1 MSTATRPLE
10 VVVHRGALE
19 ESCHRVHAVVA
30 AADGGLVAAH
40 GVAGRPTFAR
50 SAVKAIQAL
59 ALVETGAADRFGF
72 GPDHLALACSSHS
85 GTPLHV
91 ATAAAMLA
99 AAGLDEAALACGA
112 HWPLHDPSAR
122 ELARGSATPTA
133 LHNNCSG
140 KHAGFLAV
148 ARHLGL
154 PVAGYE
160 TPDHPVQQRV
170 ATALADLTGVALAAT
185 DRAIDGC
192 SVPTFAVPL
201 DRLAVAFARL
211 GTGEGLSAD
220 RAGAAARLRAAVA
233 AHPLLVAG
241 PGRFDTRVIEA
252 WGGRVFVK
260 SGAEGVLCAALPEAG
275 LGIAVKAEDG
285 AQRASEVALASL
297 LRAHLPGL
305 SSADHALL
313 ADLAAPTVS
322 NWRGIVTGG
331 LGCRPVDPP
340 SG

>member
-1 MSTATRPLE
+1 VTTATPPLD
-10 VVVHRGALE
+10 VVVRRGAVI
-19 ESCHRVHAVVA
+19 ESRHVVHAVVA
-30 AADGGLVAAH
+30 TSDGGIVVAH
-40 GVAGRPTFAR
+40 GHPDRPIFAR

-72 GPDHLALACSSHS
+72 GPEALALACSSHS

-99 AAGLDEAALACGA
+99 ALGLDEAALACGP
-112 HWPLHDPSAR
+112 HWPLHDASAR
-122 ELARGSATPTA
+122 DLARHAASPSA

-160 TPDHPVQQRV
+160 APDHPVQQRV
-170 ATALADLTGVALAAT
+170 AAALADLTAIPLTAA

-192 SVPTFAVPL
+192 SVPTFAIPL

-211 GTGEGLSAD
+211 GTGAGLPAE
-220 RAGAAARLRAAVA
+220 RAHAAARLRAAVA
-233 AHPLLVAG
+233 SHPLLVAG

-252 WGGRVFVK
+252 CGARAFVK
-260 SGAEGVLCAALPEAG
+260 TGAEGVLCAALPDAG
-275 LGIAVKAEDG
+275 LGVAVKADDG
-285 AQRASEVALASL
+285 AHRASEVAMAHL
-297 LRAHLPGL
+297 LRAFLADLPGA
-305 SSADHALL
+305 ADAVL
-313 ADLAAPTVS
+313 ADLAAPAIS

-331 LGCRPVDPP
+331 IAVGDR
-340 SG
+340 

>member
-1 MSTATRPLE
+1 MTPATPPLE
-10 VVVHRGALE
+10 IVVRRGAVI
-19 ESCHRVHAVVA
+19 ESRHLVHAVVA
-30 AADGGLVAAH
+30 AADGGIVAARGH
-40 GVAGRPTFAR
+40 ADRPTFAR

-59 ALVETGAADRFGF
+59 VLVETGAADRFGF
-72 GPDHLALACSSHS
+72 GPEALALACSSHS

-91 ATAAAMLA
+91 ATAAAMLGA
-99 AAGLDEAALACGA
+99 LGLDEAALACGA
-112 HWPLHDPSAR
+112 HWPLHDQSAR
-122 ELARGSATPTA
+122 DLARHAASPSA

-160 TPDHPVQQRV
+160 TPDHPVQERV
-170 ATALADLTGVALAAT
+170 AAALADLTDVRLTAA

-192 SVPTFAVPL
+192 SVPTFAIPL
-201 DRLAVAFARL
+201 GRLAVAFARL
-211 GTGEGLSAD
+211 GTGRELPAE
-220 RAGAAARLRAAVA
+220 RAHAAARLRAAVA

-252 WGGRVFVK
+252 CGARAFVK
-260 SGAEGVLCAALPEAG
+260 TGAEGVLCAALPDAG

-285 AQRASEVALASL
+285 AHRASEVAMAHL
-297 LRAHLPGL
+297 LRAFLADLPGA
-305 SSADHALL
+305 ADAVL
-313 ADLAAPTVS
+313 ADLAAPAIS

-331 LGCRPVDPP
+331 IAVGGR
-340 SG
+340 